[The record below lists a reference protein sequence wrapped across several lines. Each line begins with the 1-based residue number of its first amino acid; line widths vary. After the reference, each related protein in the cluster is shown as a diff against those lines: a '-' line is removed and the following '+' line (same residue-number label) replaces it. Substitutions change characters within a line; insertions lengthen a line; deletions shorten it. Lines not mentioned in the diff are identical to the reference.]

1 MFYKEGVIVCI
12 FVYLTI
18 YFKSEGFI
26 NMELSFS
33 GSNEPIDQTINR
45 LIKDSTGIHHPAIIK
60 EMILATLKIGQDID
74 YLADLKL
81 INRTLREMRYTAN
94 VFAPYRHRKKVT
106 IFGSAR
112 TEKTDEMYQKCLRFS
127 KSLAENNYMVI
138 TGGGPG
144 IMQAGNEGAG
154 SENSFAVNIR
164 LPFEQKPNPI
174 MYRNPRLVTYKYFFN
189 RKVAFVKEADAIV
202 VFPGGFGTLDEA
214 MEVFTLIQTGKTSPK
229 PLIMMDDDD
238 GYWTLF
244 FNFVKERLLV
254 KGFISGEDFSIFTIT
269 RSEQEALEIINTFYN
284 NYHSL
289 RFIENRLVIRLQ
301 KKLSPEQIDTLMH
314 EFPGL
319 IKNGDE
325 IKSCQAFPE
334 EMDEPDIVHL
344 PRISLLFDHHH
355 YGLLM
360 AFINRINSFICT

>member
-1 MFYKEGVIVCI
+1 
-12 FVYLTI
+12 
-18 YFKSEGFI
+18 
-26 NMELSFS
+26 MELSFS
-33 GSNEPIDQTINR
+33 RSNEPIDQLINR
-45 LIKDSTGIHHPAIIK
+45 LIEESGGIYHPSVIK
-60 EMILATLKIGQDID
+60 EMILATLKIGQDVD

-81 INRTLREMRYTAN
+81 INRTLREMRYTAK
-94 VFAPYRHRKKVT
+94 VFGPYRHRKKVT

-112 TEKTDEMYQKCLRFS
+112 TEEDNEMYIKCVRFS
-127 KSLAENNYMVI
+127 RSLAENNYMVI

-164 LPFEQKPNPI
+164 LPFEQKPNPV

-229 PLIMMDDDD
+229 PLILMDDQE
-238 GYWTLF
+238 GYWEQF
-244 FNFVKERLLV
+244 FDFVKESLLV
-254 KGFISGEDFSIFTIT
+254 KGFISAEDFSLFTIT
-269 RSEQEALEIINTFYN
+269 KSDQEALQIINTFYST
-284 NYHSL
+284 YHSM
-289 RFIENRLVIRLQ
+289 RFIENLLVIRLQ
-301 KKLSPEQIDTLMH
+301 KTLSDEQIATLTE

-319 IKNGDE
+319 IKNGDQ
-325 IKSCQAFPE
+325 IRRCKAFPE
-334 EMDEPDIVHL
+334 EADEPDIIQL

-360 AFINRINSFICT
+360 AFINRINSFWQA